1 MAKAAAVPSNEY
13 VSHWSS
19 SLLQEDLIRLAIY
32 DNGMVGWFVSW
43 TPQQIWLLGRI
54 DALMNVKKLDYVVL
68 FRMIS
73 FCERNVMPTKCY
85 VPVVN
90 S

>member
-1 MAKAAAVPSNEY
+1 MAEAAAVPSNEY

-32 DNGMVGWFVSW
+32 DNGVVGRFVSW

-54 DALMNVKKLDYVVL
+54 DAFVNVKKLDYVT
-68 FRMIS
+68 F
-73 FCERNVMPTKCY
+73 F
-85 VPVVN
+85 
-90 S
+90 